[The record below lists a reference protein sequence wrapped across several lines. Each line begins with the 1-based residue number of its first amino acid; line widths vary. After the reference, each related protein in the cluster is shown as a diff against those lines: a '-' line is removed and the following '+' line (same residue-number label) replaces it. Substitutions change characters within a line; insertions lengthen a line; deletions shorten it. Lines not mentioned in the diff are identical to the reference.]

1 MTLAH
6 IARMIV
12 ILGVP
17 ILGGGDQGGLS
28 HVRRDNWGRGC
39 GAVGRTE
46 TSTCLRVQCYKH
58 GRIGDAGSVIGASW
72 PRRVCDTR
80 GDARLFMS
88 AQLSLPRNEDRN
100 ALMW

>member
-1 MTLAH
+1 MTLGH

-12 ILGVP
+12 IRGVP
-17 ILGGGDQGGLS
+17 ISGGGDQGGLS

-46 TSTCLRVQCYKH
+46 TPTCPRVQCYKH
-58 GRIGDAGSVIGASW
+58 GRVGDAGSVIGARAKKGLRHTW
-72 PRRVCDTR
+72 
-80 GDARLFMS
+80 DARLFMS

-100 ALMW
+100 ALMR